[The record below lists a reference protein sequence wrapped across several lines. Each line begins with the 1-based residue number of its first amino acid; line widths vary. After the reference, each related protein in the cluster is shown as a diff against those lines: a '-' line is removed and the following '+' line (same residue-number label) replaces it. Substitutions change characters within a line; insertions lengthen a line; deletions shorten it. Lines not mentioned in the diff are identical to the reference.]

1 MSRETAAS
9 SIRAHGQ
16 SVSYPHTNSTAP
28 YRMIVTNLKSVPTN
42 DDDDELVAAD
52 LVHPQLGTVGH
63 IYDLGIGSGLKFAPA
78 GTGFGINE
86 LQEFA
91 ERCTE
96 RGRSLGDGFT
106 PIETLLNLLLIEH
119 GFDVLVTAM
128 IRAGRQ
134 SLVRLIDDAEPSIRD
149 YQEVVP
155 WPTVLFDRRDRVR
168 AARELAA
175 LYPNPRPGQSWEL
188 WTGAMWMPLQSEL
201 RAADSTNADR
211 MAELRHARATWQA
224 TDATSPYM
232 HSYGPLADGSYVSDY
247 RGKRDS
253 YQLTDAPGAAQPWC
267 WCRCKPGPRS
277 HRVHIEHWNGS
288 DGLVASGKIH
298 ASCRRLISMD

>member
-1 MSRETAAS
+1 MHRETAAS
-9 SIRAHGQ
+9 SAKPHSQ
-16 SVSYPHTNSTAP
+16 SVSYPHTDFAAP
-28 YRMIVTNLKSVPTN
+28 YRLVVTNLKSVPTN
-42 DDDDELVAAD
+42 DEGGGLVAAD

-63 IYDLGIGSGLKFAPA
+63 IYDSGSGSGPKFVPA
-78 GTGFGINE
+78 SAGFGVNE

-106 PIETLLNLLLIEH
+106 PIESLLNLLLIEH
-119 GFDVLVTAM
+119 GFDALVTAM

-134 SLVRLIDDAEPSIRD
+134 SLVRLIDDTEPSIRD

-155 WPTVLFDRRDRVR
+155 WPTVLFDRRYRMR
-168 AARELAA
+168 AARELVA
-175 LYPNPRPGQSWEL
+175 LYPNPQPGQVWEL
-188 WTGAMWMPLQSEL
+188 WTGTTWMPLQHDL
-201 RAADSTNADR
+201 CPADPTNTDR

-224 TDATSPYM
+224 SDATTPYM

-247 RGKRDS
+247 RGKSDS
-253 YQLTDAPGAAQPWC
+253 YQLASAPGTAQTWH
-267 WCRCKPGPRS
+267 WCRCKTGPRS
-277 HRVHIEHWNGS
+277 HRVHIEHWDGS
-288 DGLVASGKIH
+288 DGLVASGTIH